1 MTEKLEQLAGNRD
14 PGANEAL
21 KPAGWTRPSAIG
33 APRSAAPAGEVPGE
47 DRGGTASESL
57 AANTGDP
64 SQPAESDGAKDLP
77 GGGAGGDP
85 DPEHVPAEEFA
96 SLENVFDL
104 TRRIC
109 ARLGKEPDV
118 NLAELSGK
126 VDKLTLAMEKF
137 ASAAKNTGAAL
148 DKVLAAQKTVTGE
161 AAKLIEEGDRKVT
174 ADFHRWAATQR
185 RYRFRLSVLGLAVA
199 VPAFFVLGVL
209 LEQQFQIVP
218 LHDPTSGWSAH
229 IWQNYGRTIV
239 DCAEDARRTNKAIE
253 CRFRVHAP

>member
-21 KPAGWTRPSAIG
+21 KPAGWTRPSATE
-33 APRSAAPAGEVPGE
+33 APRNTPPTGEVPDE
-47 DRGGTASESL
+47 DRGETASESL
-57 AANTGDP
+57 DANTVGP
-64 SQPAESDGAKDLP
+64 SQPVESDGSKDPP

-85 DPEHVPAEEFA
+85 VPSDETA
-96 SLENVFDL
+96 SLENVLDL

-109 ARLGKEPDV
+109 ARLGEEPDI
-118 NLAELSGK
+118 NLAELSAK

-137 ASAAKNTGAAL
+137 TSGAKKTGAAL
-148 DKVLAAQKTVTGE
+148 DKVLAKQKTVTGE
-161 AAKLIEEGDRKVT
+161 AAKLLEEGDRKVT

-185 RYRFRLSVLGLAVA
+185 QYRFRLSALALAVA
-199 VPAFFVLGVL
+199 VSAFFVLGVL

-218 LHDPTSGWSAH
+218 LHDPTSGWSDH

-253 CRFRVHAP
+253 CRFPVHAP

>member
-21 KPAGWTRPSAIG
+21 KPARWTRPAAID
-33 APRSAAPAGEVPGE
+33 APPSVAPAGEVPGE
-47 DRGGTASESL
+47 DRGETASESL
-57 AANTGDP
+57 APNTDDP
-64 SQPAESDGAKDLP
+64 SQPGECDGAKNLP
-77 GGGAGGDP
+77 GGGTGSAP
-85 DPEHVPAEEFA
+85 DSADETA
-96 SLENVFDL
+96 SLENVLDL

-118 NLAELSGK
+118 NLAELGGK

-137 ASAAKNTGAAL
+137 ASAAKKTGAAL
-148 DKVLAAQKTVTGE
+148 DKVLAAQKTVPGE
-161 AAKLIEEGDRKVT
+161 AAKLLQEGDRKVT

-185 RYRFRLSVLGLAVA
+185 RYRFRLSALALVVA

-229 IWQNYGRTIV
+229 IWQNYGRAIV
-239 DCAEDARRTNKAIE
+239 DCAEDARRTNKVIE
-253 CRFRVHAP
+253 CRFPVHAP

>member
-1 MTEKLEQLAGNRD
+1 M
-14 PGANEAL
+14 
-21 KPAGWTRPSAIG
+21 
-33 APRSAAPAGEVPGE
+33 
-47 DRGGTASESL
+47 
-57 AANTGDP
+57 
-64 SQPAESDGAKDLP
+64 
-77 GGGAGGDP
+77 
-85 DPEHVPAEEFA
+85 
-96 SLENVFDL
+96 
-104 TRRIC
+104 
-109 ARLGKEPDV
+109 

-126 VDKLTLAMEKF
+126 VDKLTLAMEEF
-137 ASAAKNTGAAL
+137 ASAAKKTGAAL

-161 AAKLIEEGDRKVT
+161 AAKLLEEGDRKVT

-185 RYRFRLSVLGLAVA
+185 RYRFRLSALALAVA

-253 CRFRVHAP
+253 CRFPVHAP

>member
-1 MTEKLEQLAGNRD
+1 MTGKLEQLAGNRD
-14 PGANEAL
+14 SGANEAL
-21 KPAGWTRPSAIG
+21 KPAKWTRPSATG
-33 APRSAAPAGEVPGE
+33 APRNAPPDGEVPGE
-47 DRGGTASESL
+47 DRGETASESP

-64 SQPAESDGAKDLP
+64 SQHAESDGAKDLP
-77 GGGAGGDP
+77 GGGSGGTP
-85 DPEHVPAEEFA
+85 DLADETV
-96 SLENVFDL
+96 SLENILDL

-137 ASAAKNTGAAL
+137 ASGAKKTGAAL
-148 DKVLAAQKTVTGE
+148 DKVLAKQKTVTSE
-161 AAKLIEEGDRKVT
+161 AAKLLEEGDRKVT

-185 RYRFRLSVLGLAVA
+185 RYRFQWSVLALAVA

-218 LHDPTSGWSAH
+218 LHDPTSGWSDH

-239 DCAEDARRTNKAIE
+239 DCAEDARRTNKPIE
-253 CRFRVHAP
+253 CRFPVHAP

>member
-1 MTEKLEQLAGNRD
+1 MTEKLEQLAGNSD
-14 PGANEAL
+14 PGADEAL
-21 KPAGWTRPSAIG
+21 RPAGWTRASAIA
-33 APRSAAPAGEVPGE
+33 APRSADPAGEVLGE
-47 DRGGTASESL
+47 DRVEAASESL
-57 AANTGDP
+57 VANTGDP
-64 SQPAESDGAKDLP
+64 SQPAGSDGAKDLP
-77 GGGAGGDP
+77 GGATGGDP
-85 DPEHVPAEEFA
+85 DPERVPADEIA
-96 SLENVFDL
+96 TLANVLDL

-109 ARLGKEPDV
+109 ARLGKEPGV

-126 VDKLTLAMEKF
+126 VDKLTLAMETF
-137 ASAAKNTGAAL
+137 ASGAEKTGAAL

-161 AAKLIEEGDRKVT
+161 AAKLLEEGDRKVT

-185 RYRFRLSVLGLAVA
+185 RYRFRLSALALAVA

-218 LHDPTSGWSAH
+218 LHDPTSGWSTH
-229 IWQNYGRTIV
+229 IWQKYGRTIV

>member
-21 KPAGWTRPSAIG
+21 KPARWTRPSATG
-33 APRSAAPAGEVPGE
+33 APQSAAPAGEVPGE
-47 DRGGTASESL
+47 GRGDAASESL

-64 SQPAESDGAKDLP
+64 SQPAESDGAKDPP
-77 GGGAGGDP
+77 GGGTGGAP
-85 DPEHVPAEEFA
+85 DSADETA
-96 SLENVFDL
+96 SLENVLDL

-137 ASAAKNTGAAL
+137 ASAAKKTGAAL

-161 AAKLIEEGDRKVT
+161 AASLLEEGDRKVT
-174 ADFHRWAATQR
+174 ANFHRWAATQR
-185 RYRFRLSVLGLAVA
+185 RYRFRLSALALAVA

-218 LHDPTSGWSAH
+218 LDDPTSGWSAH

-253 CRFRVHAP
+253 CRFPVHAP

>member
-21 KPAGWTRPSAIG
+21 KPARWTRPPAIG
-33 APRSAAPAGEVPGE
+33 APQSAAPAGEVPGE
-47 DRGGTASESL
+47 DPGETASESL

-64 SQPAESDGAKDLP
+64 SQPGECDGAKNLP
-77 GGGAGGDP
+77 GGGTGGAP
-85 DPEHVPAEEFA
+85 DSADETA
-96 SLENVFDL
+96 SLENVLDL

-137 ASAAKNTGAAL
+137 ASGAKKTGAAL

-161 AAKLIEEGDRKVT
+161 AAKLLEEGDRKVT

-185 RYRFRLSVLGLAVA
+185 RYRFRLSALALAVA

-239 DCAEDARRTNKAIE
+239 DCAEDARRTNKPIE
-253 CRFRVHAP
+253 CRFLVHAP

>member
-1 MTEKLEQLAGNRD
+1 MARRICRAAVL
-14 PGANEAL
+14 GATTPIRPVKPHRL
-21 KPAGWTRPSAIG
+21 KT
-33 APRSAAPAGEVPGE
+33 
-47 DRGGTASESL
+47 SL
-57 AANTGDP
+57 
-64 SQPAESDGAKDLP
+64 
-77 GGGAGGDP
+77 
-85 DPEHVPAEEFA
+85 
-96 SLENVFDL
+96 DL

-137 ASAAKNTGAAL
+137 ASGAKKTGAAL

-161 AAKLIEEGDRKVT
+161 AAKLLEEGDRKVT

-185 RYRFRLSVLGLAVA
+185 RYRFRLSALALAVA

-253 CRFRVHAP
+253 CRFPVHAP

>member
-21 KPAGWTRPSAIG
+21 KPARWTRPPAIG

-47 DRGGTASESL
+47 DLRETASESL
-57 AANTGDP
+57 NANTGDP
-64 SQPAESDGAKDLP
+64 DPAGET
-77 GGGAGGDP
+77 
-85 DPEHVPAEEFA
+85 A
-96 SLENVFDL
+96 SLENVLDL

-118 NLAELSGK
+118 NLVELSGK
-126 VDKLTLAMEKF
+126 VDKLTLAVEKF
-137 ASAAKNTGAAL
+137 ASAAEKTGAAL

-161 AAKLIEEGDRKVT
+161 AAKLLEEGDRKVT

-185 RYRFRLSVLGLAVA
+185 RYRFRLSVLALAVA

-218 LHDPTSGWSAH
+218 LHDPTSGWSGH

-253 CRFRVHAP
+253 CRFPVHAP

>member
-21 KPAGWTRPSAIG
+21 KPAGWTRTSATG
-33 APRSAAPAGEVPGE
+33 APQNAPPAGEAPGE
-47 DRGGTASESL
+47 DPGETASESL
-57 AANTGDP
+57 ATNTGDP
-64 SQPAESDGAKDLP
+64 SQPGECDGAKNLP
-77 GGGAGGDP
+77 GSGTGGAP
-85 DPEHVPAEEFA
+85 DSADETA
-96 SLENVFDL
+96 SLENVLDL

-109 ARLGKEPDV
+109 ARLDKEPDV

-137 ASAAKNTGAAL
+137 ASAAKKTGAAL

-161 AAKLIEEGDRKVT
+161 AVKLLEEGDRKVT

-185 RYRFRLSVLGLAVA
+185 RYRFRLPALALAVA

-229 IWQNYGRTIV
+229 IWQNYGRTII

-253 CRFRVHAP
+253 CRFPVHAP

>member
-21 KPAGWTRPSAIG
+21 KPAGWTRTSPTG
-33 APRSAAPAGEVPGE
+33 APRSATPAGEVPGE

-64 SQPAESDGAKDLP
+64 SQPVESDGSKDLP
-77 GGGAGGDP
+77 GGGTGGDP
-85 DPEHVPAEEFA
+85 VPSDETA
-96 SLENVFDL
+96 SLENVLDL

-118 NLAELSGK
+118 NLAELGGK
-126 VDKLTLAMEKF
+126 VDKLILATEKF
-137 ASAAKNTGAAL
+137 AFQAKKTGAAL
-148 DKVLAAQKTVTGE
+148 DKVLAKQKTVTGE
-161 AAKLIEEGDRKVT
+161 AAKLLEEGDRKVT

-185 RYRFRLSVLGLAVA
+185 RHRFRLSALALAVA

-218 LHDPTSGWSAH
+218 LHDPTSGWSDH
-229 IWQNYGRTIV
+229 IWQNYGRTII
-239 DCAEDARRTNKAIE
+239 DCAEDARRTNKPIE
-253 CRFRVHAP
+253 CRFPVHAP

>member
-21 KPAGWTRPSAIG
+21 RPARWTRASAIG
-33 APRSAAPAGEVPGE
+33 APRSADPAGEVPGE
-47 DRGGTASESL
+47 DRGETASESL
-57 AANTGDP
+57 AVNTGDP
-64 SQPAESDGAKDLP
+64 SQPAGSDGAKDLP
-77 GGGAGGDP
+77 GGGTGGNP
-85 DPEHVPAEEFA
+85 NPADETA
-96 SLENVFDL
+96 SLENVLDL

-137 ASAAKNTGAAL
+137 TSGAEKTGAVL
-148 DKVLAAQKTVTGE
+148 DKVLAAREAATGE
-161 AAKLIEEGDRKVT
+161 TAKCVEHNNRKVT
-174 ADFHRWAATQR
+174 ADFHRWADTQR
-185 RYRFRLSVLGLAVA
+185 RYRFRLSALALAVA
-199 VPAFFVLGVL
+199 VPAFFMLGVL

-253 CRFRVHAP
+253 CRFPVHAP